1 MAPPYESLITIHQS
15 LFTLPISRTVI
26 GRLRASTNG
35 TSRGQYILGF
45 MPTNLATATGPSNNT
60 SAMDPKA

>member
-1 MAPPYESLITIHQS
+1 MALPRESPI
-15 LFTLPISRTVI
+15 TLPITRTVI
-26 GRLRASTNG
+26 ERVRASTNG
-35 TSRGQYILGF
+35 TSRRQYILGF